1 LQNRSDPAQWPRFA
15 IGLMTAR
22 QPMSY
27 AGDGLAEEGTRRL
40 GTVHTAR
47 PAADSGRIRQPI
59 RVFQLGQ
66 CFLPRTVLRKA
77 PPQCLAA
84 RQQTE
89 MRVRKREQRKKG
101 EGRPAI
107 GTAAAM
113 DPNPIVMLVVG
124 LLAAAAMTDDR
135 IVFTNRASAYDDRVA
150 GLCPVGRKLVWS
162 SGN

>member
-1 LQNRSDPAQWPRFA
+1 VKGFFLNTQRPEVLQNRSYPGQWPRFA
-15 IGLMTAR
+15 IGMMTAC

-27 AGDGLAEEGTRRL
+27 AGNDLAEKGKRRL

-66 CFLPRTVLRKA
+66 CLLPRTVLHKA

-84 RQQTE
+84 RQQAE
-89 MRVRKREQRKKG
+89 MRVRKREHRKEG

-107 GTAAAM
+107 GAAAAM
-113 DPNPIVMLVVG
+113 DPNPVVMFVVG
-124 LLAAAAMTDDR
+124 LLAATAMTDDR
-135 IVFTNRASAYDDRVA
+135 IVFTNRTSA
-150 GLCPVGRKLVWS
+150 
-162 SGN
+162 